1 MQGKQNDRNLRGRLS
16 NVNRSLKPIHN
27 RHGDVQNDNIG
38 ATLQCLFNRFLS
50 VAGFCADG
58 PAGASLQKIA
68 NSKPHY
74 FVIIGDEY
82 SHRGGCRARAR
93 GWGGCCSHNLNL
105 QSILIALRRRMKLT
119 NPAKLSLQRPEKR
132 GKFPFGQEQAPA
144 DLTNMEIKLYKEPT
158 AWVATEQWLGW
169 VGLIAQLG

>member
-68 NSKPHY
+68 NAKPHY

-93 GWGGCCSHNLNL
+93 GLGGCCSHNLNL
-105 QSILIALRRRMKLT
+105 QSILIALRRRMKTAHESRQTLIT
-119 NPAKLSLQRPEKR
+119 R
-132 GKFPFGQEQAPA
+132 GKFHFGQEQAPA
-144 DLTNMEIKLYKEPT
+144 DLANMEIKLYKEPT
-158 AWVATEQWLGW
+158 AWVVTEHWLGW

>member
-1 MQGKQNDRNLRGRLS
+1 MQGKQNDRNVRGGLR
-16 NVNRSLKPIHN
+16 NVNRTLKPMHT

-38 ATLQCLFNRFLS
+38 ATLQYLFNRFLS

-105 QSILIALRRRMKLT
+105 QSILIALRRRMKTAHESRQTLFT
-119 NPAKLSLQRPEKR
+119 AARGNAENFPSARSKLLR
-132 GKFPFGQEQAPA
+132 
-144 DLTNMEIKLYKEPT
+144 I
-158 AWVATEQWLGW
+158 
-169 VGLIAQLG
+169 